1 MLKGLKGVQSV
12 LCLSTDPHM
21 PAMYGAPLYMPTSS
35 EPRPSSQRS
44 PSQEE
49 VTGSTHKTRDDADD
63 SSPANSS
70 PQCSTNDDA
79 TPTEPKPVDEEVQAT
94 PQTDSDHSTS
104 QAGSGSQT
112 TFPVIV
118 YSHGLGSMRT
128 TSSSVCT
135 DLSSHGYVVASVE
148 HRDQSSC
155 LSHRRVP
162 KPGSDGQFQ
171 DDWILFYHR
180 PPTEEEFPLRNRQV
194 RNTSTLLFLHLMLYV
209 H

>member
-1 MLKGLKGVQSV
+1 
-12 LCLSTDPHM
+12 M
-21 PAMYGAPLYMPTSS
+21 PALYGAPLYMPTSS

-49 VTGSTHKTRDDADD
+49 VTGATHKTKDEADD

-70 PQCSTNDDA
+70 PQCSTNA
-79 TPTEPKPVDEEVQAT
+79 TPAEPKPVDEEVQAT
-94 PQTDSDHSTS
+94 PQNSTS

-148 HRDQSSC
+148 HKDQSSC

-194 RNTSTLLFLHLMLYV
+194 RNTSTLLFLRLMLYV